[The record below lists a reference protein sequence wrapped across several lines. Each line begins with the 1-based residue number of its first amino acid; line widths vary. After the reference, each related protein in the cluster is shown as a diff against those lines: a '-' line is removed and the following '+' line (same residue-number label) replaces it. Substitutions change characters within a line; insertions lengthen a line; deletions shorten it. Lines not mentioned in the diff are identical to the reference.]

1 MNATIWLF
9 AVGQLGW
16 ATLAALVS
24 NWLVYFYQPSQET
37 INSGQILY
45 VPQGRVVLGVLTII
59 GVITAVGRIFDAFTD
74 PFIANLSDKSTNP
87 KGRRIPFMRAVAIP
101 FAIITT
107 LVFITPVKSISG
119 INTAWLLI
127 SLLGFY
133 LCMTIYCTPYNA
145 LIPLI
150 GSDQKSRIAVSTAIS
165 LTFIVGTSIAYL
177 SPVIWGVLTPALG
190 RVTAMRITFGAIS
203 IFACICLLIPT
214 FTIDENKLGKFT
226 PTTENA
232 FDSLKIT
239 FGNKDFRTFVYSD
252 VLYFTALTIFQT
264 GLPFFITILMGL
276 QESATSLLFVLMTA
290 LSLLWYP
297 IVNKIAPKYGKKKL
311 VRIGFIIFAFAY
323 VLTALSGIFV
333 SGSFTWALMIVFISS
348 IALAIL
354 GILPQAMV
362 ADVAEEDS
370 VKTHQNRDGM
380 FFAARTFA
388 FKMGQSL
395 AMLIFTAFA
404 ASGVIGYRMA
414 AITAA
419 ILCVLA
425 NIALIRYDEKRIV
438 DICMKHE
445 FELQQSKII

>member
-9 AVGQLGW
+9 AIGQLGW
-16 ATLAALVS
+16 ATLAGLVS
-24 NWLVYFYQPSQET
+24 NWLVYFYQPSQDA
-37 INSGQILY
+37 ISAGQLLY

-59 GVITAVGRIFDAFTD
+59 GIITAVGRIFDAFTD
-74 PFIANLSDKSTNP
+74 PWIANLSDRSTNP

-101 FAIITT
+101 FAAITT
-107 LVFITPVKSISG
+107 LIFMAPVKSISG
-119 INTAWLLI
+119 INTAWLLFA
-127 SLLGFY
+127 LLGFY
-133 LCMTIYCTPYNA
+133 LCMTIYCTPFNA

-165 LTFIVGTSIAYL
+165 LTFIVGTSFAYL
-177 SPVIWGVLTPALG
+177 APIIWGALTPSLG
-190 RVTAMRITFGAIS
+190 RVLAMRTTFGALS

-214 FTIDENKLGKFT
+214 FVIDETKLGEYT

-232 FDSLKIT
+232 FESLKIT
-239 FGNKDFRTFVYSD
+239 FKNKDFRTFVYSD

-264 GLPFFITILMGL
+264 GLPFFVTSLMGL
-276 QESATSLLFVLMTA
+276 EESDTSLLFVLMTA
-290 LSLLWYP
+290 LSLIWYP
-297 IVNKIAPKYGKKKL
+297 IINKLAPKYGKKRL
-311 VRIGFIIFAFAY
+311 VRIAFILFAFTY
-323 VLTALSGIFV
+323 ILTSLSGIFV
-333 SGSFTWALMIVFISS
+333 SGSLAWGIMIVSLSS
-348 IALAIL
+348 IPMAIL

-370 VKTHQNRDGM
+370 VKTQKNRDGM

-404 ASGVIGYRMA
+404 ASGIIGYRMA

-419 ILCVLA
+419 ALCILA
-425 NIALIRYDEKRIV
+425 NVALIRYDEKRILEV
-438 DICMKHE
+438 CLKHE
-445 FELQQSKII
+445 AELQNN

>member
-9 AVGQLGW
+9 AIGQLGW
-16 ATLAALVS
+16 AILAGLVS
-24 NWLVYFYQPSQET
+24 NWLVYFYQPSQDA
-37 INSGQILY
+37 ISAGQLLY
-45 VPQGRVVLGVLTII
+45 VPQGRVILGVLTII
-59 GVITAVGRIFDAFTD
+59 GIITAIGRVFDAFTD
-74 PFIANLSDKSTNP
+74 PFIANLSDRSTNP
-87 KGRRIPFMRAVAIP
+87 KGRRLPFMRAVAIP
-101 FAIITT
+101 FAAITT
-107 LVFITPVKSISG
+107 LIFMAPVKSISG
-119 INTAWLLI
+119 INTAWLLFA
-127 SLLGFY
+127 LLGFY
-133 LCMTIYCTPYNA
+133 LCMTIYCTPFNA

-165 LTFIVGTSIAYL
+165 LTFIVGTSFAYL
-177 SPVIWGVLTPALG
+177 APIIWDALTPSLG
-190 RVTAMRITFGAIS
+190 RILAMRTTFGALS
-203 IFACICLLIPT
+203 VFACICLLVPT
-214 FTIDENKLGKFT
+214 FAIDENKLGAFT

-264 GLPFFITILMGL
+264 GLPFFVTSLMGL
-276 QESATSLLFVLMTA
+276 EESATSLLFVLMTV
-290 LSLLWYP
+290 LSLIWYP
-297 IVNKIAPKYGKKKL
+297 IIIKLTPKYGKKRL
-311 VRIGFIIFAFAY
+311 IRTAFIIFAFTY
-323 VLTALSGIFV
+323 VLTSLSGIFV
-333 SGSFTWALMIVFISS
+333 SGSLAWGIMIVSFSS
-348 IALAIL
+348 VPMAIL

-370 VKTHQNRDGM
+370 VNTHQNRDGM

-419 ILCVLA
+419 CLCVLA
-425 NIALIRYDEKRIV
+425 NIALIRYDEKRILEV
-438 DICMKHE
+438 CMKHE
-445 FELQQSKII
+445 AEVQTN

>member
-1 MNATIWLF
+1 MTATIWLF
-9 AVGQLGW
+9 AIGQLGW
-16 ATLAALVS
+16 SILAGLVS
-24 NWLVYFYQPSQET
+24 NWLVYFYQPSAES
-37 INSGQILY
+37 IDVGQLLY

-74 PFIANLSDKSTNP
+74 PWIANKSDRSTNP
-87 KGRRIPFMRAVAIP
+87 KGRRIPFMRKVAIP
-101 FAIITT
+101 FAAITT
-107 LVFITPVKSISG
+107 LIFMAPVKSISG
-119 INTAWLLI
+119 INTAWLLVT
-127 SLLGFY
+127 LLLFY
-133 LCMTIYCTPYNA
+133 LCMTIYCTPFNA

-165 LTFIVGTSIAYL
+165 LTFIVGTALAYL
-177 SPVIWGVLTPALG
+177 APVIWGALTPSMG
-190 RVTAMRITFGAIS
+190 RVTAMRITFGAMS
-203 IFACICLLIPT
+203 AFACICLLVPT
-214 FTIDENKLGKFT
+214 FAIDERKLGEFT
-226 PTTENA
+226 PTKENA
-232 FDSLKIT
+232 FASLKIT

-264 GLPFFITILMGL
+264 GLPFFVTSLMGL
-276 QESATSLLFVLMTA
+276 KESDSSLLFVMMTG

-297 IVNKIAPKYGKKKL
+297 LVNKLAPKFGKKKL
-311 VRIGFIIFAFAY
+311 VRIAFLIFTLTY
-323 VLTALSGIFV
+323 ILTALSGIFV
-333 SGSFTWALMIVFISS
+333 QGKLSWGIMIVAFASISM
-348 IALAIL
+348 AIL

-370 VKTHQNRDGM
+370 VLSGTNRDGM

-419 ILCVLA
+419 VLCVLA
-425 NIALIRYDEKRIV
+425 NLALVRYDEKRILKV
-438 DICMKHE
+438 CMEHE
-445 FELQQSKII
+445 SQLKAAD

>member
-1 MNATIWLF
+1 MTATIWLF
-9 AVGQLGW
+9 AIGQLGW
-16 ATLAALVS
+16 SILAGLVS
-24 NWLVYFYQPSQET
+24 NWLVYFYQPSAES
-37 INSGQILY
+37 IDVGQLLY

-74 PFIANLSDKSTNP
+74 PWIANKSDRSTNP
-87 KGRRIPFMRAVAIP
+87 KGRRIPFMRKVAIP
-101 FAIITT
+101 FAAITT
-107 LVFITPVKSISG
+107 LIFMAPVKSISG
-119 INTAWLLI
+119 INTAWLLVT
-127 SLLGFY
+127 LLLFY
-133 LCMTIYCTPYNA
+133 LCMTIYCTPFNA

-165 LTFIVGTSIAYL
+165 LTFIVGTALAYL
-177 SPVIWGVLTPALG
+177 APVIWGALTPSMG
-190 RVTAMRITFGAIS
+190 RVTAMRTTFGAMS
-203 IFACICLLIPT
+203 AFACICLLVPT
-214 FTIDENKLGKFT
+214 FAIDERKLGEFT
-226 PTTENA
+226 PTKENA
-232 FDSLKIT
+232 FASLKIT

-264 GLPFFITILMGL
+264 GLPFFVTSLMGL
-276 QESATSLLFVLMTA
+276 KESDSSLLFVMMTG

-297 IVNKIAPKYGKKKL
+297 LVNKLAPKFGKKKL
-311 VRIGFIIFAFAY
+311 VRIAFLIFTLTY
-323 VLTALSGIFV
+323 ILTALSGIFV
-333 SGSFTWALMIVFISS
+333 QGKLSWGIMIVAFASISM
-348 IALAIL
+348 AIL

-370 VKTHQNRDGM
+370 VLSGTNRDGM

-419 ILCVLA
+419 VLCVLA
-425 NIALIRYDEKRIV
+425 NLALVRYDEKRILKV
-438 DICMKHE
+438 CMEHE
-445 FELQQSKII
+445 SQLKAAD